1 MNDQSNQPLLDD
13 ADTVKTP
20 KPEASVSD
28 AEAPSVQHQITV
40 RCGSQTDRGLR
51 RELNEDS
58 FLAVD
63 PIFAVADGMG
73 GHEAGEVASRECIE
87 TLSETPALA
96 AGRRDASAADVQA
109 ALLRAD
115 SRIRELTNARAGT
128 TATGVVLVEEAGN
141 PYWLVFNVGD
151 SRTYRLSKGTFEQVS
166 VDHSEVQELV
176 DAGQISGAEALVHP
190 RRHVVTRA
198 LGTGDDIEADYWL
211 IPVEDGDRYLIC
223 SDGLTGELSD
233 EQIFRTLST
242 LAHPQE
248 ASDSLVQAALRSGG
262 RDNVTVIVVDATDVL
277 QEADLLTTAP
287 RPDTETDTLPRG
299 LPAVEPPPIPEVIAA
314 ASEFPRAE
322 TPQPGDQAVSEF
334 ITKAAESTPQAEP
347 EESSLDFI
355 SDLLDESE
363 QSENEAADGEEQR
376 EH

>member
-1 MNDQSNQPLLDD
+1 MNDSAKHHLLDD
-13 ADTVKTP
+13 ADTIKNLE
-20 KPEASVSD
+20 PESPAQGVQ
-28 AEAPSVQHQITV
+28 EHSVQHQITV
-40 RCGSQTDRGLR
+40 RSGSQTDRGLR

-73 GHEAGEVASRECIE
+73 GHEAGEVASRECIN
-87 TLSETPALA
+87 TLIETPELA
-96 AGRRDASAADVQA
+96 AGRRDAGAADVQA
-109 ALLRAD
+109 ALLKAD

-176 DAGQISGAEALVHP
+176 DAGQITSAEALVHP

-211 IPVEDGDRYLIC
+211 IPVEDGDRYLVC
-223 SDGLTGELSD
+223 SDGLTAELSD

-242 LAHPQE
+242 LGQPQE
-248 ASDSLVQAALRSGG
+248 AADSLVQAALRSGG

-287 RPDTETDTLPRG
+287 RPETETDTLPRG
-299 LPAVEPPPIPEVIAA
+299 LPTIEPVAEPATPSGLTGTEAA
-314 ASEFPRAE
+314 ANEFVFNEPAPE
-322 TPQPGDQAVSEF
+322 PLEEADT
-334 ITKAAESTPQAEP
+334 AESEV
-347 EESSLDFI
+347 ESSSLDLI
-355 SDLLDESE
+355 TDLLDESE
-363 QSENEAADGEEQR
+363 QTENGAEGGEEKG